1 MRTQSLFCAAIL
13 AIVCSLSTLPARA
26 AFGDGKDAS
35 ASDKSA
41 AAQAA
46 ADAIDAAPLRA
57 TARLQPSVVAPGG
70 TGELIIELSLAEHY
84 HAYLDRFKL
93 AFESPD
99 DIKIDQYKL
108 SPVVEF
114 QDSVTKQMKK
124 GIENKA
130 TMRATIEVPAGFK
143 AGDLV
148 GKLDLT
154 YQACTKDHCLF
165 PKHIKLD
172 LPFRVSLD
180 AVPSTSP
187 RASAPVADTAVASSG
202 AHGGIEEAMKSNI
215 LLALALV
222 FGMGFLTSLT
232 PCIYPMIPITLA
244 VLGARTKGQGKVKS
258 FTISFAYV
266 LGLAMTYSVLGVV
279 AAKTGAMFGSAL
291 GNVYVVTAIG
301 CLFVVMGLSMYGLFE
316 MQVPA
321 VVRDKLGGQ
330 KGGAGY
336 GGAFITGMIAGVV
349 ASPCVGPVLVTV
361 LTYIAQTQDV
371 VLGFGMLFMF
381 AMGMGVLF
389 IILGTSSA
397 MISRVPKAGAWMEYV
412 KFIFGTVMVGMA
424 LYYIKPVYPTWLF
437 QLLTGISIVL
447 IASAY
452 GVFEPIAELSG
463 AGRVRKGAAIT
474 AFVIGLAYTLS
485 GFSQKAGLALPG
497 LVAGGAMPGTAGAD
511 KMVKLNWKPFS
522 EPALKDALKSGKPVI
537 IDFFAEWCGA
547 CKELEHDT
555 FTDARIRTLSE
566 KFVLL
571 QIDATEDFPGLEK
584 LKTEYKV
591 MGLPTMVFYDA
602 GGKRRAD
609 LTVTGFEDADKFL
622 SRMNTAV
629 SSTDKPQEISHASSG
644 ADAP

>member
-1 MRTQSLFCAAIL
+1 MKRTQLSLLTAAIL
-13 AIVCSLSTLPARA
+13 AIACSLSIAPARA
-26 AFGDGKDAS
+26 DFGDNKDTS
-35 ASDKSA
+35 AQDT
-41 AAQAA
+41 
-46 ADAIDAAPLRA
+46 IDAAPLRA
-57 TARLQPSVVAPGG
+57 TARLQPSNVAPGG
-70 TGELIIELSLAEHY
+70 TAELLIDLTLAEHY
-84 HAYLDRFKL
+84 HAYLDRFKI

-108 SPVVEF
+108 TPIVEF
-114 QDSVTKQMKK
+114 MDSVTKQMKK

-130 TMRATIEVPAGFK
+130 TMRATIEVPPGFK

-154 YQACTKDHCLF
+154 YQACTTDHCLF
-165 PKHIKLD
+165 PKHIKLN
-172 LPFRVSLD
+172 LPFRVSID
-180 AVPSTSP
+180 AALSTSP
-187 RASAPVADTAVASSG
+187 KASAPAPVVETAGG
-202 AHGGIEEAMKSNI
+202 AHSGIEEAMKSNV

-266 LGLAMTYSVLGVV
+266 LGLAFTYSIMGVV
-279 AAKTGAMFGSAL
+279 AAKTGAMFGAAL
-291 GNVYVVTAIG
+291 GNLYVVTGIG
-301 CLFVVMGLSMYGLFE
+301 MLFVVMGLSMYGLFE

-321 VVRDKLGGQ
+321 VLRDKLGST

-349 ASPCVGPVLVTV
+349 ASPCVGPVLVSV

-397 MISRVPKAGAWMEYV
+397 LISRVPKAGAWMEAV
-412 KFIFGTVMVGMA
+412 KFVFGTVMVGMA
-424 LYYIKPVYPTWLF
+424 LYYIKPVYPAWLF
-437 QLLTGISIVL
+437 QILAGIAIVM

-463 AGRVRKGAAIT
+463 SGRVRKGAAIT

-485 GFSQKAGLALPG
+485 GFSQKTGLALPG
-497 LVAGGAMPGTAGAD
+497 MVAAGGMPGAAVGGESTA
-511 KMVKLNWKPFS
+511 KLGWKRFS
-522 EPALKDALKSGKPVI
+522 DQALADALKSGKPVI

-555 FTDARIRTLSE
+555 FTDARIRSLSE

-571 QIDATEDFPGLEK
+571 QVDATEDFPGLDK

-591 MGLPTMVFYDA
+591 LGLPTMVFYDA

-629 SSTDKPQEISHASSG
+629 TSTDKGQEVSHASE
-644 ADAP
+644 AAAN